1 MNAVILPVP
10 SANPHS
16 GIRMTHEL
24 QADRLME
31 KEKILIVDGESRIM
45 RLVRHNLPEGD
56 YFVKGV
62 RGSEKAISEAIYNR
76 PDLILIDL
84 KASSRGGLNVCREL
98 KSNPITDHIP
108 IIIIAAKGRDSDVVA
123 GRRLGADNCLT
134 RPLSTRLLQAVMER
148 ILRNNGQ
155 HADEGDMVNIDGLV
169 IDPFDHKV
177 ILHGAVLRLT
187 GIEFAILHFLAQR
200 PGQVLS
206 RDQITRAVKG
216 RDLHDTDRSLD
227 VQMVQ
232 LRRKLGDAGQ
242 LIETVRGMG
251 YRFTGMI
258 RSKKKIAGSG

>member
-1 MNAVILPVP
+1 
-10 SANPHS
+10 
-16 GIRMTHEL
+16 MTQEL
-24 QADRLME
+24 QADRLMA
-31 KEKILIVDGESRIM
+31 KEKIFVVDSEPRILK
-45 RLVRHNLPEGD
+45 LVKHNLPKGD
-56 YFVKGV
+56 YLVKGV
-62 RGSEKAISEAIYNR
+62 LGSEKAISEAIYNR

-84 KASSRGGLNVCREL
+84 KASSKGGLNVCREL

-108 IIIIAAKGRDSDVVA
+108 IIIIAAKGRDSDIVA

-134 RPLSTRLLQAVMER
+134 RPLSTRLLQTVMEK
-148 ILRNNGQ
+148 ILRKKDQ
-155 HADEGDMVNIDGLV
+155 HADIENGALNMDGLV

-187 GIEFAILHFLAQR
+187 AIEFAILYFLAQR
-200 PGQVLS
+200 PGQVLT

-232 LRRKLGDAGQ
+232 LRRKLGDAAQ

-251 YRFTGMI
+251 YRFKGIT
-258 RSKKKIAGSG
+258 RSKKKIAWSG